1 MSEFQ
6 ARPTLKERQERE
18 KKTDSTTQFNILFVS
33 QVSSLTCFNWT
44 LFISNRGRFE
54 QKIVREASL
63 ENVKFEGIIKL
74 CHNIIMAGNLS

>member
-6 ARPTLKERQERE
+6 ARPTLKERQER
-18 KKTDSTTQFNILFVS
+18 KKTDSTTQFNFLFVS

-74 CHNIIMAGNLS
+74 CQNIIMAGNLS